1 MQIDRHVGMSSDAR
15 RSTTVDTLQ
24 EPVSAPLI
32 TTGIARWAEVAIS
45 VLGLILSVPL
55 LALSSLAIALSSPGP
70 VIFRQERVGRYG
82 QLFVLYKLRTMTIVH
97 EGPQVTASGDARVT
111 WVGRILRRTKVDELP
126 ELWNVLKGDM
136 SLVGPRPEV
145 PRYVDLEDERWGLVL
160 KSRPGLTDPVTLS
173 LRNEEALLAGVKGNL
188 EYFYIES
195 LQPLKLQGYID
206 YLHHRSWWSDVK
218 VLSRTLLVIVWP
230 NVNTRLRDNDLSTV
244 VAKNGRN
251 SCH

>member
-1 MQIDRHVGMSSDAR
+1 MQIDRHVDISSDAR
-15 RSTTVDTLQ
+15 RSTIVDTLH
-24 EPVSAPLI
+24 EPVSTPLI
-32 TTGIARWAEVAIS
+32 TTGIARWAEVALS
-45 VLGLILSVPL
+45 VLGLTLSVPL

-82 QLFVLYKLRTMTIVH
+82 QLFVLYKLRTMRIVP

-111 WVGRILRRTKVDELP
+111 WVGRILRRAKVDELP

-173 LRNEEALLAGVKGNL
+173 LRNEEALLADVKGNR
-188 EYFYIES
+188 EYFYIKS

-206 YLHHRSWWSDVK
+206 YLQHRSWWSDVK
-218 VLSRTLLVIVWP
+218 VLSRTLLVIVRP
-230 NVNTRLRDNDLSTV
+230 NVNTRLRDNDLSIV